1 MLRRDFIQKASAISA
16 SGFLLPNLLGG
27 CISKTNQLAATGIQ
41 IYTIREALKKDFV
54 GSMERVAAL
63 GYKNLE
69 LFSYEA
75 GQYFGRSIRE
85 IKQITE
91 DLGMQV
97 RSAHVGTG
105 LLNPTYVG
113 SLTNNWK
120 QVIEDAALLE
130 QEYLV
135 LAYLQADERKTID
148 DYKKICD
155 LLNKCGEMAKNAG
168 IQLAYHNH
176 AFEFEVLE
184 GIVPYDFM
192 LEACD
197 KGLVQFEMD
206 MYWMKR
212 AKKDPLTYFK
222 QHSGRFP
229 LWHVKDM
236 SADEDQ
242 FFASVGD
249 GIIDWKSIFGAAEQA
264 GLSYYFVE
272 QDQTRDDNPFEEI
285 EESIQYLNKNIL

>member
-1 MLRRDFIQKASAISA
+1 
-16 SGFLLPNLLGG
+16 
-27 CISKTNQLAATGIQ
+27 
-41 IYTIREALKKDFV
+41 
-54 GSMERVAAL
+54 MERVAAL

-155 LLNKCGEMAKNAG
+155 
-168 IQLAYHNH
+168 
-176 AFEFEVLE
+176 
-184 GIVPYDFM
+184 
-192 LEACD
+192 
-197 KGLVQFEMD
+197 
-206 MYWMKR
+206 
-212 AKKDPLTYFK
+212 
-222 QHSGRFP
+222 
-229 LWHVKDM
+229 
-236 SADEDQ
+236 
-242 FFASVGD
+242 
-249 GIIDWKSIFGAAEQA
+249 
-264 GLSYYFVE
+264 
-272 QDQTRDDNPFEEI
+272 
-285 EESIQYLNKNIL
+285 